1 MIVTLFLISTNVYN
15 SVDAPE
21 ERGFSYIEM
30 WKLGMQVPIIVAI
43 IEYSVILGLNKF
55 LDKYDDLYFNNVDKI
70 TQIISAAYFIIFNFL
85 YWIILSQ

>member
-15 SVDAPE
+15 SVDAPHG
-21 ERGFSYIEM
+21 RGFSYIEM

-70 TQIISAAYFIIFNFL
+70 TQIISAAYFIIFNFV